1 MDASLVVKW
10 LVEEED
16 SRTAVALADSWYSSG
31 MQPVAPPLMA
41 IEVANA
47 LYRRVVRGELGVAN
61 AARLLENLLASGVE
75 LRDTPGL
82 LSRTLE
88 LSLHLRQGAVYDS
101 HYLALAESLNCDLWT
116 ADEKLFQSSC
126 VLDPERPSVGR
137 VRCVG
142 VAM

>member
-1 MDASLVVKW
+1 
-10 LVEEED
+10 
-16 SRTAVALADSWYSSG
+16 
-31 MQPVAPPLMA
+31 MA

-75 LRDTPGL
+75 LGDTPDL

-88 LSLHLRQGAVYDS
+88 LSLQLRQGAVYDS

-116 ADEKLFQSSC
+116 AG
-126 VLDPERPSVGR
+126 ERFFRAAVSLTPNVHRLGKF
-137 VRCVG
+137 
-142 VAM
+142 VASE